1 MKASLSEYM
10 KALSGD
16 QFSILEEI
24 IQHKYRKFMSFFDLI
39 NEYSDDIES
48 MKYNFTDQNTLDIEL
63 SMKTKRSL
71 KNELIEVMKH
81 SKKICRHIHLPVQSG
96 SNRIL
101 QRMNRR
107 YTREQ
112 YLELVRKIRTAIP
125 DISITTDIIVGFPG
139 ETVEDV
145 DDTIALVREAQYDN
159 AFTFI

>member
-63 SMKTKRSL
+63 SMKAKRSL
-71 KNELIEVMKH
+71 KNELIEVMKDAGYKIDYKVTN
-81 SKKICRHIHLPVQSG
+81 KKMKL
-96 SNRIL
+96 L
-101 QRMNRR
+101 
-107 YTREQ
+107 
-112 YLELVRKIRTAIP
+112 
-125 DISITTDIIVGFPG
+125 II
-139 ETVEDV
+139 
-145 DDTIALVREAQYDN
+145 YDES
-159 AFTFI
+159 TMP